1 MATLNILKLKKLLMM
16 TINFFSMIVLCVKQ
30 KLQHW
35 T

>member
-1 MATLNILKLKKLLMM
+1 MATLNILKLKKAFDDDNKL
-16 TINFFSMIVLCVKQ
+16 FFMIVLCVKL